1 MKCEQKS
8 IRKEKIKMA
17 DSTLLTDGLKS
28 ALVWASNHIIEIIVF
43 LSIFLEIS
51 KVKISPISSLI
62 KFIFKPIRKELEAMR
77 EEFKKEIEN
86 LRKDLTSQIESL
98 REDQEENKK
107 AVNEMIKSNEMAEI
121 SRIRWEIIEF
131 SNSLK
136 NGQLHVRDEYRH
148 IKDDH
153 RKYEILI
160 EKYNL
165 ENGITTEEM
174 ENIITH
180 YEQNKHTNSVYF

>member
-1 MKCEQKS
+1 
-8 IRKEKIKMA
+8 MA

-62 KFIFKPIRKELEAMR
+62 KFVFKPIRKELEAMR

-86 LRKDLTSQIESL
+86 LREDLTSQIESL